1 MNMLM
6 IKRKGGESVL
16 DEYFDIV
23 IQYPEELDEQVNE
36 IIFRNNAIGTEV
48 LDTKTLSQYEES
60 APEWELSIH
69 DELVE
74 NQTKAVEYELS
85 DGSIIQTVYFM
96 NDNDGRMHADRMERQ
111 FYEQFGG
118 QIEILEEKVIKNDNW
133 DSEWKKYY
141 NPIEI
146 GNKILI
152 VPAWLE
158 AEKTERTVIKID
170 PGMAFGTG
178 DHATTALCLEALEEM
193 EFKNKTLL
201 DIGSG
206 SGILG
211 IYAKR
216 NGAREIDAVDIDEN
230 ALKICKENFLL
241 NDVEASIYESD
252 LFSKV
257 SGKFDIIC
265 ANLLADIVVRMLDS
279 VDEYLEKD
287 GVIILSGILIEK
299 ADIVKRALTK
309 ISYEILEK
317 KIEDEWIMI
326 KAARKEN
333 L

>member
-1 MNMLM
+1 M
-6 IKRKGGESVL
+6 L
-16 DEYFDIV
+16 DEYLDIV

-36 IIFRNNAIGTEV
+36 IIFKNDAIGTEV
-48 LDTKTLSQYEES
+48 LDPKTLSQYEES

-74 NQTKAVEYELS
+74 NQEKFTDYELS
-85 DGSIIQTVYFM
+85 DGNIIQTVYFM
-96 NDNDGRMHADRMERQ
+96 NDKDGRMHADRMERQ

-118 QIEILEEKVIKNDNW
+118 QIEILEEKIIKNDNW

-146 GNKILI
+146 GHKILI
-152 VPAWLE
+152 VPAWME
-158 AEKTERTVIKID
+158 SEKTERTVIKID

-178 DHATTALCLEALEEM
+178 DHATTALCLEALEDM

-211 IYAKR
+211 IYAKK
-216 NGAREIDAVDIDEN
+216 NGAKSIDAVDIDEN
-230 ALKICKENFLL
+230 ALKICKENFSL
-241 NDVEASIYESD
+241 NDVEAKIYESN
-252 LFSKV
+252 LFSEV

-265 ANLLADIVVRMLDS
+265 ANLLADIVVRMLKF

-287 GVIILSGILIEK
+287 GVIILSGILLEK
-299 ADIVKRALTK
+299 ADTVKEVLDNIGYK
-309 ISYEILEK
+309 VLET

-326 KAARKEN
+326 KASRKEH